1 MKKCYTILMAL
12 VFVFATQKNI
22 AQTNYEDGIFILNEG
37 GAGSSNA
44 SLSFLD
50 NSGNLTNDVFSTAN
64 PGMGL
69 GDTAQGMGFYQDL
82 GVIVSN
88 VSNEVNVMSM
98 SDLSH
103 IATITTG
110 IENPRYVEFDNDLAY
125 VTNWG
130 DGGDAT
136 DDYVAVINIATN
148 KVINN
153 IPVAE
158 GPEEIVKKNGMLYIA
173 HQGGYGFG
181 NTVSVI
187 DLANYNVTSI
197 NVGDVPNS
205 LEVDDNYLYVLCGG
219 NPYYAPNGETPGSLY
234 RIDLTDYTVMD
245 EYNFA
250 TGESPNFLEL
260 ENGVVYYMLS
270 GNIYE
275 FDFSETTLPT
285 TELINTSSENIQIP
299 YAMSYIDDTF
309 YVADAVDYISA
320 GNVYT
325 YDAAGTF
332 QNNYTVGI
340 LPNGFYKYEN
350 SSLSVPVQEQLQ
362 LTVYPNPASERIFL
376 DTEERVNLSI
386 YDIHGRMVKKET
398 YTANGINI
406 NDLESGIYLVNLQQ
420 QSKQKTIKI
429 IVK

>member
-1 MKKCYTILMAL
+1 MKKSYTILMAL
-12 VFVFATQKNI
+12 MFAFATQKNV
-22 AQTNYEDGIFILNEG
+22 AQTDYEDGIFILNEG
-37 GAGSSNA
+37 GAGGNNA
-44 SLSFLD
+44 ALSFLD
-50 NSGNLTNDVFSTAN
+50 HAGNLTNDVFSTAN

-82 GVIVSN
+82 GFIVSN
-88 VSNEVNVMSM
+88 ISNEVNVMSM

-103 IATITTG
+103 IATISSG
-110 IENPRYVEFDNDLAY
+110 IENPRYIEFDNDLAY

-130 DGGDAT
+130 DAGDTT
-136 DDYVAVINIATN
+136 DDYVAVINITTN
-148 KVINN
+148 EVIDN

-158 GPEEIVKKNGMLYIA
+158 GPEEIIKKNGMLYVA

-187 DLANYNVTSI
+187 DLTNYNVTSI

-219 NPYYAPNGETPGSLY
+219 NPSWSETETEGKLF

-250 TGESPNFLEL
+250 TGEHPHFLEL
-260 ENGVVYYMLS
+260 ENGVAYYMLS

-275 FDFSETTLPT
+275 FDFSATTLPT
-285 TELINTSSENIQIP
+285 TEFINTSSENIQIP
-299 YAMSYIDDTF
+299 YAMAYIDNTF
-309 YVADAVDYISA
+309 YVADAVDYVSA
-320 GNVYT
+320 GDVYT

-332 QNNYTVGI
+332 QNTYSVSI

-362 LTVYPNPASERIFL
+362 LTLYPNPASERIFL
-376 DTEERVNLSI
+376 DTEERVHLSI
-386 YDIHGRMVKKET
+386 YDIHGRMVKEET
-398 YTANGINI
+398 YTANGVNI

-420 QSKQKTIKI
+420 QSNQKTIKL